1 MITSSLILLLIA
13 IYFLRQQISP
23 LKTLSKAADAFGK
36 GDEFFPIK
44 ERGSTEVRNLTR
56 AFLDMRER
64 IRLYI
69 EQRTEMLTGISHDL
83 RTPLTR
89 MKLQIAMLNQKDAKD
104 GLTEDVVQMEDMIE
118 AYLSFI
124 KEKEEEGIKK
134 IDISKLIGDIILDA
148 KRNGDIIRPND
159 IELVEAEIRVGAVRR
174 AITNLTSN
182 ACREGKNTEISLKR
196 SSKHALYYR
205 MPGIKI
211 ISPMTP
217 KEYLLAYNYFMKNND
232 VLYVSEH
239 RGSYSNKDELSD
251 FISKDLDIILFPIS
265 ITRFEAQKAKIEL
278 EKKGYKIGIG
288 NIVWIKPYEIKKE
301 WENAVKSSKFG
312 GIVLDDDYPQGV
324 AANLAYEMMKKTGKK
339 IDVLGLKN
347 KSAGFSKATD
357 NLPPSYLEIVE
368 KVEEIVKTNRK

>member
-1 MITSSLILLLIA
+1 ME
-13 IYFLRQQISP
+13 
-23 LKTLSKAADAFGK
+23 KTVR
-36 GDEFFPIK
+36 ETIK
-44 ERGSTEVRNLTR
+44 ETIFNHLKKNNGLIFGQCLSAVGWVGGTLPELTEN
-56 AFLDMRER
+56 
-64 IRLYI
+64 
-69 EQRTEMLTGISHDL
+69 
-83 RTPLTR
+83 
-89 MKLQIAMLNQKDAKD
+89 D
-104 GLTEDVVQMEDMIE
+104 GLIELSMADVANGGIV
-118 AYLSFI
+118 AGAGLSNRRPIYVIRYQGFNWFNAP
-124 KEKEEEGIKK
+124 
-134 IDISKLIGDIILDA
+134 IILNYA
-148 KRNGDIIRPND
+148 CKSKEIWNMPCPIFIRG
-159 IELVEAEIRVGAVRR
+159 IGM
-174 AITNLTSN
+174 
-182 ACREGKNTEISLKR
+182 EGSIGPVAGSSHHSLY
-196 SSKHALYYR
+196 HR

-288 NIVWIKPYEIKKE
+288 NIVWIKPFEIKKE

-324 AANLAYEMMKKTGKK
+324 ATNLAYEMMKKTGKK

-368 KVEEIVKTNRK
+368 KVEEIVKTN

>member
-1 MITSSLILLLIA
+1 ME
-13 IYFLRQQISP
+13 
-23 LKTLSKAADAFGK
+23 KTVR
-36 GDEFFPIK
+36 ETIK
-44 ERGSTEVRNLTR
+44 ETIFNHLKKNNGLIFGQCLSAVGWVGGTLPELTEN
-56 AFLDMRER
+56 
-64 IRLYI
+64 
-69 EQRTEMLTGISHDL
+69 
-83 RTPLTR
+83 
-89 MKLQIAMLNQKDAKD
+89 D
-104 GLTEDVVQMEDMIE
+104 GLIELSMADVANGGIV
-118 AYLSFI
+118 AGAGLSNRRPIYVIRYQGFNWFNAP
-124 KEKEEEGIKK
+124 
-134 IDISKLIGDIILDA
+134 IILNYA
-148 KRNGDIIRPND
+148 CKSKEIWNVPCPIFIRG
-159 IELVEAEIRVGAVRR
+159 IGM
-174 AITNLTSN
+174 
-182 ACREGKNTEISLKR
+182 EGSIGPVAG
-196 SSKHALYYR
+196 SSHHSLYYR

-288 NIVWIKPYEIKKE
+288 NIVWIKPFEIKKE

-324 AANLAYEMMKKTGKK
+324 ATNLAYEMMKKTGKK

-368 KVEEIVKTNRK
+368 KVEEIVKTN

>member
-1 MITSSLILLLIA
+1 ME
-13 IYFLRQQISP
+13 
-23 LKTLSKAADAFGK
+23 KTVR
-36 GDEFFPIK
+36 ETIK
-44 ERGSTEVRNLTR
+44 ETIFNHLKKNNGLIFGQCLSAVGWVGGTLPELTEN
-56 AFLDMRER
+56 
-64 IRLYI
+64 
-69 EQRTEMLTGISHDL
+69 
-83 RTPLTR
+83 
-89 MKLQIAMLNQKDAKD
+89 D
-104 GLTEDVVQMEDMIE
+104 GLIELSMADVANGGIV
-118 AYLSFI
+118 AGAGLSNRRPIYVIRYQGFNWFNAP
-124 KEKEEEGIKK
+124 
-134 IDISKLIGDIILDA
+134 IILNYA
-148 KRNGDIIRPND
+148 CKSKEIWNMPCPIFIRG
-159 IELVEAEIRVGAVRR
+159 IGM
-174 AITNLTSN
+174 
-182 ACREGKNTEISLKR
+182 EGSIGPVAG
-196 SSKHALYYR
+196 SSHHSLYYR

-288 NIVWIKPYEIKKE
+288 NIVWIKPFEIKKE

-324 AANLAYEMMKKTGKK
+324 ATNLAYEMMKKTGKK